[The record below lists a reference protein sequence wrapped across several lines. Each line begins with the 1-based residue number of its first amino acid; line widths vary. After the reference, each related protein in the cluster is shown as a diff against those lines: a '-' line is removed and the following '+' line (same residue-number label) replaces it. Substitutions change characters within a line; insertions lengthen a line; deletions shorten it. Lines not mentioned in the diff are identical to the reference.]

1 MICSCISKVLAI
13 ADVYIYGVCL
23 HFRACVYIFGRVFTF
38 SGACLHFRVFYGRD
52 ATVSGV
58 GRQAAKA
65 ACKSLLLYR
74 LLNKFYL

>member
-1 MICSCISKVLAI
+1 MGF
-13 ADVYIYGVCL
+13 VYIFGRVFTFSGACL
-23 HFRACVYIFGRVFTF
+23 HFRARVYIFGRVFTF